1 MKNSGYW
8 SPSIAGFN
16 SGLILLAPFEFS
28 DTVSLGPA
36 VQIQSVFF
44 VIAND

>member
-16 SGLILLAPFEFS
+16 SDLILLAPFEFS
-28 DTVSLGPA
+28 DTLSLGLA
-36 VQIQSVFF
+36 VLTQSVFF
-44 VIAND
+44 VIANY